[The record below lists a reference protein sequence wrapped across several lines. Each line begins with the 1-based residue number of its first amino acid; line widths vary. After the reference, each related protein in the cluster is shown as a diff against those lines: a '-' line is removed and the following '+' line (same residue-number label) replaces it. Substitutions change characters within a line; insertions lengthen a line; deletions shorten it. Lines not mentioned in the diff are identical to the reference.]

1 MSLEKEEVLRVAEL
15 ARLAVAGHE
24 LEGLAEQL
32 GRILDYMEK
41 LRELDTAG
49 VPPTAH
55 VLPLR
60 NVWREDV
67 VTPGLEREEALAGA
81 PDREGPYFRVP
92 RVVDLG

>member
-1 MSLEKEEVLRVAEL
+1 MHVAEL
-15 ARLAVAGHE
+15 ARLAVAEHE
-24 LEGLAEQL
+24 LQGLAGQL
-32 GRILDYMEK
+32 GRILDYMDK
-41 LRELDTAG
+41 LGELDTAG

-60 NVWREDV
+60 NVWREDAV
-67 VTPGLEREEALAGA
+67 RPGLERDDALAGA